1 VLNLI
6 DRKTRE
12 KVVDLYGESNWS
24 SGFLDRHTATPDIHI
39 AALLRTIL
47 YSDDSSYHLDP
58 YPRFDHITT
67 PEDELRFLR
76 AAEIKA
82 SVRNCAF
89 RYRFSSHCR
98 MAVS

>member
-1 VLNLI
+1 MLNLI
-6 DRKTRE
+6 GRKTRE

-67 PEDELRFLR
+67 PEDEHKKIS
-76 AAEIKA
+76 AIE
-82 SVRNCAF
+82 SP
-89 RYRFSSHCR
+89 
-98 MAVS
+98 VSFEDDGIVPL